1 MQLRLTPHCICIYLS
16 KTSSHY
22 EAVVHTLNQTFG
34 QPFWIKETLINIA
47 LHHELERR
55 KAFLISLYR
64 HCALASKTHNA
75 LFLQK
80 LIAFCAKPIKLI
92 ITHETTTD
100 TSLEHIETRTD
111 PYRLLRVNKYESFHS
126 IRRKYLRLAKAYHP
140 DTLQTNDDA
149 LRQTTTL
156 KFRQIQEAYEVIKAE
171 KKRQTAA

>member
-22 EAVVHTLNQTFG
+22 EAVIHTLNQTFG

-47 LHHELERR
+47 LHHELDRR
-55 KAFLISLYR
+55 KAFLISLYH

-92 ITHETTTD
+92 ITRETATD
-100 TSLEHIETRTD
+100 ASLENTVTQID
-111 PYRLLRVNKYESFHS
+111 PYRLLQAHKYESFSS

-140 DTLQTNDDA
+140 DTLQTGDDA
-149 LRQTTTL
+149 LLQTTTI
-156 KFRQIQEAYEVIKAE
+156 KFHQIQEAYETIKAE
-171 KKRQTAA
+171 KKRQSAA